1 MPIRIV
7 IVDDHQAFREILKQF
22 LELEE
27 ELDISVVG
35 AAGNVEKAV
44 RLARDLSPQLILM
57 DIAMPFVNGLEAIRR
72 IKVEWPGTK
81 VIAMTLF
88 HEDEYRRAAAES
100 GADAFVSKDVV
111 REKLVPTIREVIGKG
126 PARGAT

>member
-22 LELEE
+22 LELEK

-35 AAGNVEKAV
+35 AAGNVEEAV

-81 VIAMTLF
+81 VIAMTVF
-88 HEDEYRRAAAES
+88 HEDEYQRAAAES
-100 GADAFVSKDVV
+100 GADAFLSKDVLG
-111 REKLVPTIREVIGKG
+111 EKLVPTIREVIGKG
-126 PARGAT
+126 LGEGA

>member
-7 IVDDHQAFREILKQF
+7 IVEDHQAFRETLKQF

-35 AAGNVEKAV
+35 VAGNAEEAV

-57 DIAMPFVNGLEAIRR
+57 DMAMPFVKCLEAMRS
-72 IKVEWPGTK
+72 IKVKWPGTK
-81 VIAMTLF
+81 VIAMSVFL
-88 HEDEYRRAAAES
+88 EEQYRRAAAES
-100 GADAFVSKDVV
+100 GADAFVSKDVL

-126 PARGAT
+126 PGRRAT